1 MQATNRRRLSVY
13 AATTHPTTHLDTDR
27 KTHEMTRSPRRRG
40 NAEGSV
46 YAETRTRSD
55 GTETER
61 WVAQI
66 VHRGRKRRT
75 IHTTEARAKRALRD
89 MLRAA
94 DDGALD
100 HGNMTVK
107 QLLDEWQTKALP
119 NRNLA
124 PATIARHGFAAK
136 TITTHIGSRRIR
148 TLEPDDIEAM
158 FADLANDDMAKATLA
173 KLRTTLGMALAWAER
188 RGHVTRN
195 VARVAELP
203 ADARAAEPSRSMTN
217 AQATAFLAASE
228 QSPLAAMWVTMLY
241 LGLRPGEA
249 AGLSWDDVDLDRSI
263 IHVNGALKRGQR
275 GELFVG
281 APKTKQSVRS
291 LDAPQPVVDA
301 LRRHRQRQ
309 NRQRLSAGALWHNH
323 DDLVFTNSVGGPV
336 DPARS
341 RYDFHKVA
349 GAANLGDGW
358 TPNMLRHTCASL
370 MSDAGAPLELVADQ
384 LGHRDTRMAS
394 LHYRHR
400 VRPTVSG
407 GATMAE
413 VLSGSD

>member
-301 LRRHRQRQ
+301 L
-309 NRQRLSAGALWHNH
+309 
-323 DDLVFTNSVGGPV
+323 T
-336 DPARS
+336 PA
-341 RYDFHKVA
+341 
-349 GAANLGDGW
+349 
-358 TPNMLRHTCASL
+358 PPASEP
-370 MSDAGAPLELVADQ
+370 STA
-384 LGHRDTRMAS
+384 
-394 LHYRHR
+394 
-400 VRPTVSG
+400 
-407 GATMAE
+407 
-413 VLSGSD
+413 LSGSALAQPRRSRVHQLGRGACRPGTIALRLPQSRRRRKPRRRVDTEHVAPHLRVADV